1 MPAKKSQMGKFQVK
15 KGDKSEENDRERIGL
30 YLRYW
35 GPEDLL
41 KRIKIKPL
49 EQSDPSKRIYPDE
62 THNSL
67 FPDSFY
73 RGILMTHQ
81 NDSKP

>member
-1 MPAKKSQMGKFQVK
+1 MPAKKSQMGKFQVI
-15 KGDKSEENDRERIGL
+15 KGDKSEENNKDRIGL

-35 GPEDLL
+35 APEDLL

-49 EQSDPSKRIYPDE
+49 EQSGLSKHIYPNE

-67 FPDSFY
+67 FPDSFLSGY
-73 RGILMTHQ
+73 SIRA
-81 NDSKP
+81 SK